1 MRRIVVMSDVHGNL
15 TALKAVVD
23 SLPEHDEVVVAGDL
37 CLDGPD
43 PAGVIDLLRELDWPL
58 AMGNTD
64 FDIIQA
70 LDDLKPKEADT
81 VVWTREQ
88 LGAARLRFL
97 VDLPFSHRIETGTEQ
112 WMLAVHA
119 NPLNMDE
126 ALSPTMTPEELEPY
140 LRGVDAEVLAFGHL
154 HTPYVRPV
162 GDLVLVDVSSVGH
175 PKDRDL
181 RSAYTVFEWDGARR
195 SINQVRVPYDV
206 ERAVDRMRR
215 CGMPHAEKRIAS
227 LLKASY

>member
-1 MRRIVVMSDVHGNL
+1 MRRVVVMSDVHGNL

-23 SLPEHDEVVVAGDL
+23 SLPEYDEVVVAGDL

-43 PAGVIDLLRELDWPL
+43 PAGVIDLLRELGWPL
-58 AMGNTD
+58 LMGNTD
-64 FDIIQA
+64 CDIIQA
-70 LDDLKPKEADT
+70 PDDLKPKEADT
-81 VVWTREQ
+81 VAWTRDQ
-88 LGAARLRFL
+88 LGAERLRFL
-97 VDLPFSHRIETGTEQ
+97 ADLPFSHRIETGTGQ
-112 WMLAVHA
+112 WILAVHA

-140 LRGVDAEVLAFGHL
+140 LKGVDAEVLAFGHL

-162 GDLVLVDVSSVGH
+162 GDVVLVDVSSVGH
-175 PKDRDL
+175 PKDHDL

-195 SINQVRVPYDV
+195 SISQVRVPYDV
-206 ERAVDRMRR
+206 ERAVDRMRGG
-215 CGMPHAEKRIAS
+215 GMPHPEKRVAS